1 MAIDS
6 YAKLKTSIASWLD
19 RDDLTDNI
27 PDFISLAEDRINRH
41 IRVRSMEHRAEM
53 STVANQ
59 EYYGL
64 PDGYIQMRHF
74 ALKTSPIRDLS
85 YLTPERFDTEV
96 GGTVGRPKFYTLVG
110 NEIRIG
116 PKPGGV
122 YTLEMVFYEK
132 FSHLSDSHT
141 SNKLLED
148 HSDLLLY
155 GALLEA
161 EPFVKNPE
169 SAQMWGLYFNQA
181 IDAIA
186 TADEKDRHSGGAL
199 AVRSDHRGI

>member
-6 YAKLKTSIASWLD
+6 YTKLKTSVATWLD

-53 STVANQ
+53 STASGQ

-64 PDGYIQMRHF
+64 PDGYIQMRHI
-74 ALKTSPIRDLS
+74 AVQGSPNRDLE
-85 YLTPERFDTEV
+85 YLTPERFDTDLV
-96 GGTVGRPKFYTLVG
+96 GTGKPKYYTLIG
-110 NEIRIG
+110 NELRLG
-116 PKPGGV
+116 TKPSGV
-122 YTLEMVFYEK
+122 YTVEMVFYRK
-132 FSHLSDSHT
+132 FSHLSDTLT

-155 GALLEA
+155 GSLLEA

-169 SAQMWGLYFNQA
+169 AAKMWGLYFSQA

-186 TADEKDRHSGGAL
+186 LADAKDRHSGGAL
-199 AVRSDHRGI
+199 FIKSDHRGL

>member
-6 YAKLKTSIASWLD
+6 YSKLKTSVATWLD

-53 STVANQ
+53 STASGQ
-59 EYYGL
+59 AYYGL
-64 PDGYIQMRHF
+64 PDGYIQMRHI
-74 ALKTSPIRDLS
+74 AVQGSPNRDLE
-85 YLTPERFDTEV
+85 YRTPERFDTELV
-96 GGTVGRPKFYTLVG
+96 GTGKPKYYTLIG
-110 NEIRIG
+110 NELRLG
-116 PKPGGV
+116 PTPGGV
-122 YTLEMVFYEK
+122 YTVEMVFYRK
-132 FSHLSDSHT
+132 FSHLSDTLT

-148 HSDLLLY
+148 HSDVLLY

-169 SAQMWGLYFNQA
+169 AAQMWGLYFNQA

-186 TADEKDRHSGGAL
+186 LADAKDRHSGGAL
-199 AVRSDHRGI
+199 SIKSDHRGL